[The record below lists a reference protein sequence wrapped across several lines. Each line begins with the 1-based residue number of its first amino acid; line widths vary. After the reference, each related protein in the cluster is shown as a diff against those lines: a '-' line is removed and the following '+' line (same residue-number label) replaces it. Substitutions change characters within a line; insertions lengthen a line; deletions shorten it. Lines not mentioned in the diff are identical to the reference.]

1 MFDDE
6 VAVVVEETT
15 REELDMYI
23 EDLLKDGWIKP
34 YEGEGEDPYNLQ
46 LSLGESGIS
55 ISFNKDGVLRLSSYS
70 IQTPELE

>member
-23 EDLLKDGWIKP
+23 EDLLKDGWIKT